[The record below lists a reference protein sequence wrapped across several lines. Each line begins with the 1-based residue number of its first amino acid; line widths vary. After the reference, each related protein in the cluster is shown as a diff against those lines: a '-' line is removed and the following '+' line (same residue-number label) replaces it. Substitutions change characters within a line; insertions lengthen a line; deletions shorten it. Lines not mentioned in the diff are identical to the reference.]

1 MPYGAPEGSFLYWV
15 TRRSAASTGQVDARP
30 IATISMML
38 LGFIIM
44 TLPEITPLSGHA
56 ACREHASVGSG
67 NSDAEHARRNL
78 RPRLLRLDA
87 GVPDHLAP
95 LVQLDLDEVPEL
107 LGRAGK
113 RLEADVAEFRVDVR
127 IIDDLAQLLIE
138 LRHDGRRRMGR
149 RDDPGPR
156 IHVEAGD
163 PGLVQCRQLRKQR
176 AALQARHRE
185 CAQRP
190 GSDMWKASREIGEHH
205 RYATCE
211 HVLDGRR

>member
-15 TRRSAASTGQVDARP
+15 TRRSAASTGEVDARP
-30 IATISMML
+30 IATIRMML

-44 TLPEITPLSGHA
+44 TLPEITPLPGRA

-67 NSDAEHARRNL
+67 NSDVEHSSRNS
-78 RPRLLRLDA
+78 RLLRLDA
-87 GVPDHLAP
+87 GVSDHLAP

-113 RLEADVAEFRVDVR
+113 RLEADVAEFRFDVR

-138 LRHDGRRRMGR
+138 LRHDRRRRMGW
-149 RDDPGPR
+149 RDDPSPR
-156 IHVEAGD
+156 IHVEAGY

-176 AALQARHRE
+176 AALQACHRE

-190 GSDMWKASREIGEHH
+190 GSDMRKAGREIGEHH
-205 RYATCE
+205 RHATCE